1 METKSDSRLGTE
13 KILKLMLQL
22 ALPSVLAQI
31 VNVLYNIID
40 RIYIGRIPG
49 VGAAALT
56 GVGVTFPV
64 ITIVSAFAGF
74 ANGGGAPLAAIAM
87 GQRDNKRAEKILGNS
102 TFLLLVFSGVLMAV
116 FLGLKKPL
124 LYMFGASDY
133 TIEYAASYI
142 TVYLLGTVFV
152 ELAVGLNTF
161 ISCQGYAR
169 TAMISV
175 LIGAI
180 VNIILDPVFIFFLDM
195 GVVGAA
201 IATVISQ
208 ALSTVWVLSFL
219 ISAKSQIH
227 LRISDLKPDVKILGS
242 ILALGVSPFIMS
254 ATESAITI
262 VMNHGLQTYGGDL
275 YVGSMTILQSVLQLI
290 FVPINGFT
298 NGVQPIISYN
308 FGAGQ
313 FERVKKAIKN
323 MLIITFLFS
332 FAYVM
337 FAMTCPGVFAGM
349 FTNYADL
356 IDLVKRVLPIYIMGM
371 SIFGLQSGIQSSFL
385 GLGQAK
391 ISLCIAILRKVV
403 LLIPFAVILPHFFG
417 VMGVY
422 YAEPIADII
431 SVVTA
436 CTLFLLNIRK
446 ILSLDTLAKVTHTD
460 EK

>member
-180 VNIILDPVFIFFLDM
+180 VNIILDPVFIFVLDM

-201 IATVISQ
+201 TATVISQ
-208 ALSTVWVLSFL
+208 ALSAVWVLRFL

-242 ILALGVSPFIMS
+242 ILALGVSPFIMA

-337 FAMTCPGVFAGM
+337 FAMICPSVFAGM
-349 FTNYADL
+349 FTNDADL

>member
-180 VNIILDPVFIFFLDM
+180 VNIILDPVFIFVLDM

-201 IATVISQ
+201 TATVISQ
-208 ALSTVWVLSFL
+208 ALSAVWVLRFL

-337 FAMTCPGVFAGM
+337 FAMICPGVFAGM
-349 FTNYADL
+349 FTNDSDL